1 LTAAMKK
8 ANTADGKK
16 IAEVMRGLKIDS
28 PFGADGTLTMRADD
42 HTVVNYAI
50 GYGSLTN
57 KEPFMTNQ
65 VNGSWKQIYELES
78 EWKKRKGWA

>member
-1 LTAAMKK
+1 
-8 ANTADGKK
+8 
-16 IAEVMRGLKIDS
+16 
-28 PFGADGTLTMRADD
+28 MRAEDN
-42 HTVVNYAI
+42 TIINYAI

-65 VNGSWKQIYELES
+65 VNGKWDQIIALEA

>member
-1 LTAAMKK
+1 
-8 ANTADGKK
+8 
-16 IAEVMRGLKIDS
+16 
-28 PFGADGTLTMRADD
+28 MRADD

>member
-1 LTAAMKK
+1 MKK